1 MFFKKLK
8 KSASVILLLLVS
20 IPTNILAY
28 SDYIIPGGETI
39 GIEINATGVVVVG
52 TYEINGENPAKAA
65 GMMVGDIIKKVNGK
79 NIATIDELVSTISG
93 NINTVEITYER
104 DGKES
109 TTNLS
114 IFKEDDVYKTGLY
127 VKDSITGIGTLSYID
142 PGTNIFGAL
151 GHEVIESNTGQ
162 MLEVKDGK
170 ILKSTVINIER
181 SETGSPGSKNAE
193 LNYEQ
198 STGEIKE
205 NTSSG
210 IFGKYT
216 EQIPNRQTYKV
227 ATPDKIKKGEA
238 KILTVVD
245 GEEIKEYSIN
255 IVKIN
260 KNDKNNKNLQFEIT
274 DQELLDKTGG
284 IVQGMSGSPIIQGD
298 YIIGAV
304 THVVVDDPTKG
315 YGIFITNMLEE
326 GEN

>member
-114 IFKEDDVYKTGLY
+114 IFKEDGVYKTGLY